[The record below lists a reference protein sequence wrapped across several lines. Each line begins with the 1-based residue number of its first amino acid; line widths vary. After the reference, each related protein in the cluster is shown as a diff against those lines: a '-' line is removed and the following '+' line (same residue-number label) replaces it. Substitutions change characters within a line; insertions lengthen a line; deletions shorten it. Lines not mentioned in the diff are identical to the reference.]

1 MSENNA
7 GISML
12 SLDER
17 LKSLEKEAG
26 IGEGAHVIT
35 PFEAG
40 TLAALTAIGV
50 SLGAVGF
57 DKRNKMIDLIGV
69 LKSKLPENPKFKGAD
84 SIYHAPLEALLTGLS
99 PIPSERSAD

>member
-1 MSENNA
+1 MQ
-7 GISML
+7 

-17 LKSLEKEAG
+17 LKSVEKKVEASSG
-26 IGEGAHVIT
+26 DHVIT

-50 SLGAVGF
+50 SLAATGF
-57 DKRNKMIDLIGV
+57 DKRNKMIELVEV
-69 LKSKLPENPKFKGAD
+69 LKSKLPEQPKFKGGD

-99 PIPSERSAD
+99 PVSSEKSGD